1 MSDSNV
7 YGSDSGSKHVLIT
20 APEAAR
26 LAQVSPQ
33 AIRRAC
39 GQQRV
44 PGAKRD
50 DHGHWLIPRQAA
62 EQWGSGNGDVRSV
75 AGGNSGDGTAVGFER
90 SVDVTDR
97 TLADHNPG
105 SSPAAQGSAN
115 QSAGTAGRA
124 GMVAELAGL
133 RAEVDELRAGTF
145 TAAEVLRLR
154 AENAGLR
161 AQVRALTDALG
172 EYEGG

>member
-1 MSDSNV
+1 MADSDV
-7 YGSDSGSKHVLIT
+7 RGSGGESDHLLIT

-50 DHGHWLIPRQAA
+50 DHGHWLIPRLAA
-62 EQWGSGNGDVRSV
+62 ERWGSGNDSDAGSASAAGDADALVLGV
-75 AGGNSGDGTAVGFER
+75 AR

-97 TLADHNPG
+97 TLSDHG
-105 SSPAAQGSAN
+105 PAQVASGSAKHLSG
-115 QSAGTAGRA
+115 SASRSA
-124 GMVAELAGL
+124 MLAELAGL
-133 RAEVDELRAGTF
+133 RAEVAELRTGTF
-145 TAAEVLRLR
+145 ATAEVLRLR
-154 AENAGLR
+154 AENAGLH
-161 AQVRALTDALG
+161 AQVAALADALG
-172 EYEGG
+172 ECEGS